1 MKPCYNIIHMKNIE
15 RLYPDLFPL
24 RAVGIV
30 DDMKVSDRITYYNGK
45 LEICIRNSK
54 TGSTA
59 VDIID
64 GKHYETPFPNVFL
77 KVPELT
83 HATVVSESRD
93 SVYFSYSPELY
104 EKFLKHGLF
113 KPPYIRHLPMT
124 PELTASLNRIIKLS
138 SRVMEYGMA
147 DKIDL
152 LAFDLLLDLTTRHRS
167 AFNPHEHI
175 VESKIRKI
183 ASFVQLNYNRDI
195 DLEELYRRNGFSRR
209 SFFRNWSRFFDL
221 TPAQYILELKINY
234 ALVQLRE
241 TGLPVWQIC
250 DELNFKDPHYLS
262 KIIKKRLGITPVQYR
277 NLNSCRIQSKPY
289 AKGKE
294 SVILN

>member
-1 MKPCYNIIHMKNIE
+1 MKACYNIIHMNNIE

-24 RAVGIV
+24 CAVGII
-30 DDMKVSDRITYYNGK
+30 DNMKVSDRIIYYNGK

-54 TGSTA
+54 TGSAA
-59 VDIID
+59 VDMID
-64 GKHYETPFPNVFL
+64 GKRYETPFPNVFL

-83 HATVVSESRD
+83 HATVVSQSRD

-104 EKFLKHGLF
+104 QKFLKHGLF

-138 SRVMEYGMA
+138 SSVMEYGMA

-152 LAFDLLLDLTTRHRS
+152 LAFDLLLDITTHRRS
-167 AFNPHEHI
+167 AFNPHKDI
-175 VESKIRKI
+175 IESKIRKI
-183 ASFVQLNYNRDI
+183 ASFIQLNYNRDI
-195 DLEELYRRNGFSRR
+195 DLEELYCQNGFSRR

-250 DELNFKDPHYLS
+250 DELKFKDQYYLS
-262 KIIKKRLGITPVQYR
+262 KIIKKRLGITPIQYR
-277 NLNSCRIQSKPY
+277 KLNSCQIQPKIDSTNK
-289 AKGKE
+289 
-294 SVILN
+294 ID